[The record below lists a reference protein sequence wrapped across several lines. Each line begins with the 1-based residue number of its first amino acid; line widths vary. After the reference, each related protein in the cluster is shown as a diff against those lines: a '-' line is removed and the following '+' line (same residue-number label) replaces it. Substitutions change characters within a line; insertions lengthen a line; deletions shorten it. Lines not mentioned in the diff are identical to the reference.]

1 MTILAREQYN
11 EFIQSLAVATR
22 LMNLEIKKTIEKK
35 KVFDT
40 TYMKNTTIVK
50 IKLAPENKKPLT
62 VEIDTTEYYKYMDGG
77 TGIFGRFKTRIPD
90 ESINGMAYYLR
101 DWAERKGLNPYAVAT
116 SIVQR
121 GGLKPREITKEFVNS
136 KKFRSEMNRV
146 TGAWARWQS
155 IERIRQRK

>member
-1 MTILAREQYN
+1 MSILARDQYN
-11 EFIQSLAVATR
+11 IFIQSLGVATR
-22 LMNLEIKKTIEKK
+22 LMNLEIKKTIDKK

-40 TYMKNTTIVK
+40 NYMKNKTIVK

-90 ESINGMAYYLR
+90 ESINGMAYYIK

-116 SIVQR
+116 TIVRR
-121 GGLKPREITKEFVNS
+121 GGLKPREITKAFVATPTF
-136 KKFRSEMNRV
+136 KKEMNRV
-146 TGAWARWQS
+146 TGAWVRWQS
-155 IERIRQRK
+155 IEIIRQKK